1 MFSVVI
7 FIQIKKEEAEMILSS
22 DEVILLSLCVGSRLT
37 GRDEISKSWWERG

>member
-22 DEVILLSLCVGSRLT
+22 DEVILLSLCGEQVNGKR
-37 GRDEISKSWWERG
+37 